1 VSSELDARA
10 GSEPEAGPSVVAIVE
25 RDRRPLSAGRKRRTV
40 PPAPRRALGSP
51 DSGCRF
57 PGWDERR
64 YVDAHDIQHW
74 AQGGET
80 KLSNLLLLCPHHRR
94 LLHEG
99 GDRLERRLGGRVR
112 FRRPDGSPIPAV
124 PRNRPGSGRRLLH
137 ENRAA
142 GLEIT
147 QETPAARSA
156 CEHLDYD
163 IAIEGMLAA
172 EGLLRV
178 GWVTPWHQR
187 DPNGDPE
194 GSEPGPAEPKLS
206 QPQLLT

>member
-1 VSSELDARA
+1 VNSELDAA
-10 GSEPEAGPSVVAIVE
+10 ASTELKSVPLE
-25 RDRRPLSAGRKRRTV
+25 RLEQLGEGNAVGRKRRTV
-40 PPAPRRALGSP
+40 PPAVRRALGSR
-51 DSGCRF
+51 DHGCRF
-57 PGWDERR
+57 P
-64 YVDAHDIQHW
+64 
-74 AQGGET
+74 
-80 KLSNLLLLCPHHRR
+80 
-94 LLHEG
+94 
-99 GDRLERRLGGRVR
+99 
-112 FRRPDGSPIPAV
+112 GSPIPAV

-147 QETPAARSA
+147 QETPVARSA